1 MVYKLMQ
8 AIYISCFSFYQASLV
23 NHLMEHVPLVSHHAN
38 IVTLLS
44 LLNAPAAQWAN
55 SFTCINAF
63 QPNNALQAHMQIPH
77 LGCVKIAKSDVLLA
91 AIPLV

>member
-1 MVYKLMQ
+1 M
-8 AIYISCFSFYQASLV
+8 

-63 QPNNALQAHMQIPH
+63 QPNNALQAHMQILH

-91 AIPLV
+91 AIPLVSSALLVQKDLSCTNLSV